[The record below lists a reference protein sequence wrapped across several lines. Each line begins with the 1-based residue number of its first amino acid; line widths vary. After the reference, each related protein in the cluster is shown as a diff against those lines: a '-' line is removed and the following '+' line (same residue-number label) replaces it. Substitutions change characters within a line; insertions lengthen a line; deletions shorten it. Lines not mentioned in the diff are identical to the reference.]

1 MRVEPFRPVHLQ
13 LLIAQGV
20 QPSQARQVS
29 HVPASYA
36 SVEKPPG
43 PAMTALEGDR
53 IVLCGGI
60 IPTRP
65 NVGTLWAVLSEHAG
79 EHMVWLHRATHRFIG
94 LQEWQRLEATVERGF
109 PQGCR
114 WLRLLGFKYEGTM
127 LKYGLN
133 GETHIRF
140 GRT

>member
-1 MRVEPFRPVHLQ
+1 MRVEPYRPVHLQ

-43 PAMTALEGDR
+43 PAMTAIAGDR
-53 IVLCGGI
+53 IILVGGI
-60 IPTRP
+60 IPTAP
-65 NVGTLWAVLSEHAG
+65 KIGVLWAVLSEAAG
-79 EHMVWLHRATHRFIG
+79 SHMVWLHRATKRFLT
-94 LQEWQRLEATVERGF
+94 LQEWQRIEATVEEGF
-109 PQGCR
+109 PAGCR
-114 WLRLLGFKYEGTM
+114 WLELLGFKHEGPM
-127 LKYGLN
+127 PKYGLN

>member
-20 QPSQARQVS
+20 QAAQARQVS

-36 SVEKPPG
+36 SVEQPPG
-43 PAMTALEGDR
+43 LAMTAIEGER

-60 IPTRP
+60 IPQRP
-65 NVGTLWAVLSEHAG
+65 GVGTLWAVLSEHAG
-79 EHMVWLHRATHRFIG
+79 EHMVWLHRATRRFMS
-94 LQEWQRLEATVERGF
+94 LQEWQRLEATVEKGF

-114 WLRLLGFKYEGTM
+114 WLRLLGFKYEGPM
-127 LKYGLN
+127 PKYGLN
-133 GETHIRF
+133 GETHVRF
-140 GRT
+140 GKT